1 MKKLWYYNT
10 LIGKIGIVENN
21 GMIINLNF
29 HNDLPSLDCDVQETE
44 LLWQASVQLNEFL
57 DKKLKNFSLPLYFH
71 GSSFMKDV
79 WFALT
84 EIPYGETRSYKD
96 IAYQIG
102 KKQAYRAVGA
112 ANNCNPLPIFLP
124 CHRVIG
130 NDGGLVGYRG
140 GLEIKSFLLE
150 MEKSNN

>member
-1 MKKLWYYNT
+1 MKKVWYYNT

-21 GMIINLNF
+21 GMIVNLNF
-29 HNDLPSLDCDVQETE
+29 HNDLSPWDCDVQETE
-44 LLWQASVQLNEFL
+44 LLWQAGVQLNEFL
-57 DKKLKNFSLPLYFH
+57 NKKLKTFSLPLYFH

-79 WFALT
+79 WSALVK
-84 EIPYGETRSYKD
+84 IPYGETRSYKD

-112 ANNCNPLPIFLP
+112 ANNRNPLPIFLP

-130 NDGGLVGYRG
+130 NNGCLVGYRG